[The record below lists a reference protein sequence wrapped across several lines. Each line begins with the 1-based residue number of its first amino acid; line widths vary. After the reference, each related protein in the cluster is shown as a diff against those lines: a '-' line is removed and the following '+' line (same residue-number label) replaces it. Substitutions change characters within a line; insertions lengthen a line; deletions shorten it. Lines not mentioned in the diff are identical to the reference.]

1 MVLLKQ
7 QKMENQDLG
16 VTELVSYL
24 KGRREV
30 ERREGEMQDESKAS
44 LLKGYQ
50 NSPEHFKT
58 FKNT

>member
-1 MVLLKQ
+1 
-7 QKMENQDLG
+7 MENQDLG